1 MLSLLPSLDCAPSDS
16 AALDRWLAAVY
27 APPEG
32 RWVRACMIASLDG
45 AATVDGRSGGLSSAA
60 DRAVLATLRGLADVV
75 LVGAETARREEYR
88 AADPHPVL
96 AADRVATGRRAAA
109 VIAVVSQ
116 RLDLDPA
123 LFHGEPGS
131 VLVITSES
139 SPAPERRRLE
149 REGVVVLTAGADR
162 VEVARALELLADR
175 GLTSVLTEGGPRLLA
190 QLHAAGALEELC
202 LTVAPNF
209 VGGNAPRIL
218 QGAVQ
223 SGQLRLE
230 GLLEEDGYLFT
241 RYRVHSGGSDLT
253 MPD

>member
-1 MLSLLPSLDCAPSDS
+1 MLSLLPVPDRAPTDPTV
-16 AALDRWLAAVY
+16 LDRWLAAVY

-116 RLDLDPA
+116 SLDLDPA
-123 LFHGEPGS
+123 LFHGKPGS

-149 REGVVVLTAGADR
+149 REGVDVLTAGADR
-162 VEVARALELLADR
+162 VEIARALELLANR
-175 GLTSVLTEGGPRLLA
+175 GLTSVLAEGGPRLLA

-218 QGAVQ
+218 QGPVQ
-223 SGQLRLE
+223 PGQLRLE
-230 GLLEEDGYLFT
+230 GLLEDDGYLFT